1 MPNISSTTARIWIKC
16 SNNIFFDVSNV
27 NFTIS
32 AVAEPCI
39 ELFISEYIEGSSNN
53 KCIEIYNP
61 TCSTIT
67 LTGVY
72 TLRVYAN
79 GSSTPTTINLTG
91 SIAPDDVFVVCNP
104 SAGAAFLALADQTS
118 GSVSFNGDDAVALA
132 KSAVNIDI
140 IGQIG
145 CDPGTQWVS
154 GAHSTLDKT
163 LIRNSNVSTGIS
175 TNPNGPCSTTSFT
188 SLTTEWAVFSIDNLA
203 DLGMHTATCPSCCP
217 TFSNAPGN
225 VAITNSTCGTGC
237 TVSGGNITAPTGS
250 PCPMGSTLQYRVNSG
265 AWTTTLPIY
274 AQTGPAQNIETR
286 CLCNTDSNVFSPS
299 SNPIT
304 TVPAVCPASAVI
316 SGDGTFCFEGNT
328 GNFSTVTIVGG
339 TSPYSVVAT
348 DGTNQYTVN
357 NYISGSDFSI
367 VVYNPLTLTLVSV
380 TDANGCTV
388 PMGQLS
394 GMTVVTEDC
403 AADCPVISNI
413 TFQQNCTSTLLYD
426 LTICFAIDIP
436 GSADMF
442 KVTINGVDYG
452 PYSYSSN
459 GPNQGQYCVTVP
471 NLDATNQNELNV
483 FITDLGNEVAS
494 PIIDGNSVV
503 DTEWDIPVASSDDIE
518 GWAGVNVN
526 DLYISSDESYVY
538 FGTTFNNA
546 ADWQSWGF
554 AINTIDGQGGTSE
567 VWTYPIIYNHAQ
579 APDFVIKGHFGQGGS
594 PYAELRKWNGSAWI
608 QTNNAGIPAGLAPI
622 DFASNEAG
630 MVEVR
635 ILKSI
640 LGNPTNVD
648 VQFYVSG
655 NNSGEHGTFDAVPND
670 QVADSWNECCPFNEL
685 DNYISDIVIYYP
697 DLCQELGNYTPV
709 ACLPCPTLAPLTK
722 TIYYCVDEMAVPL
735 TATTQSGGT
744 LVWYNQNPNPG
755 PASPLPSAPTPS
767 TNTTGNT
774 SYWVTESVGNC
785 EGPAAELVVSV
796 SNISITSVDQTCTN
810 PVSYD
815 LEICFN
821 AQNTPNAQEFI
832 VTIDGTT
839 FGPYK
844 YVDYNQEGSFY
855 CITIE
860 NAGATD
866 ELDVYDVVVTD
877 GGIVTN
883 QTPVIDG
890 LFDSSV
896 IWGTPVAV
904 ANNIAG
910 WADANAQ
917 ELYITQDETYI
928 YLGAKLNAPNWQSWA
943 FLLNTKNGGGTADSW
958 SRAIDYAHTDKPD
971 YIFRGTFSGYAEFH
985 TWNGL
990 SWSGVGSS
998 VTNTEFA
1005 ANPTNLVEVRILKS
1019 AIGDI
1024 CDLDVQFYITGN
1036 NNEHGSFDA
1045 VPDDNNATSWN
1056 ENNNR
1061 TQLGNYAPNKL
1072 VEQTSYVA
1080 CNDILEY
1087 TEESCGTFFISDPC
1101 TCNNDATLAGNDGT
1115 FDEEITVT
1123 GPAGLTITA
1132 NCLGCT
1138 PTAITF
1144 TEVMPGSYVSSP
1156 FTHIDNIGYMAEIFA
1171 DGTSVGNIGNKCA
1184 YPNVAVNNIG
1194 PFTDCDGQANV
1205 PLTAIVSGDN
1215 GTGTYTWS
1223 GTGVTSSNFNPSGL
1237 IPGIIVVNL
1246 SYDGVDVGNVSPDGG
1261 ITPAYPGCIQMDTIQ
1276 VQITP
1281 AAIQPVVDNITVCE
1295 GESTLITVTSSASP
1309 GPEEMVSFNWIFDT
1323 EVTTGTLTGP
1333 GAMGST
1339 ISNATVG
1346 SGLGGVS
1353 FPGGNAPTAAD
1364 AYSGNNWTAGTTPDP
1379 NDYFQFCLSAVSGY
1393 QIDLTNFSFDAQRSG
1408 TGPVN
1413 FQVSIS
1419 VDGGAYSDV
1428 GVAGLI
1434 PTAFT
1439 TNPMFTRVLNVT
1451 NANNVCIRV
1460 SGYGSTGTGGTF
1472 RIDNVSI
1479 NGSSQLILLP
1489 AGSYNFYNV
1498 NPDVNMGATP
1508 VANGTMYDPMTT
1520 ALGSPDTIWIT
1531 CIDPLSGCES
1541 SADSVLVTVNQVP
1554 SLDITQPEAV
1564 CSPETVNVLNV
1575 ELFES
1580 PIGGTVSYYTTLTD
1594 AENEQNEITTGLDN
1608 VSESTIIF
1616 VRYEL
1621 GTSCFIIDQINVQI
1635 NPLPLAPEVV
1645 DTIRAC
1651 TGGSTLITVNTTPI
1665 QNAFTWDFES
1675 GITGQGISS
1684 DTIIA
1689 LNGPVQ
1695 TTGNGLTGVNP
1706 QAVGSGCTA
1715 SITSTG
1721 YDITNTSLADAV
1733 ADNEFFEFCIGNTET
1748 GFDFDGVS
1756 AINWSH
1762 RISGTGPM
1770 SWAIVAS
1777 NNLTSPILSGM
1788 LTGTSCQNAGG
1799 SISLNTATC
1808 YRIYYWGA
1816 SNVSGTLRI
1825 ANFEITGQYQNQ
1837 STYNWYN
1844 ENPDLNPNAIPVA
1857 SGDSYDPGTTVGESP
1872 ETVWVNCINNA
1883 TGCVSPSAQTVVY
1896 AGISPTVNPV
1906 ANQMLCTGFTTTA
1919 VTFAGSPQGVVFN
1932 WTNNTPSIGLAA
1944 MGTGNIAAFT
1954 AINNT
1959 SIPVVATIT
1968 VTATF
1973 TSGGITCTGNPIT
1986 FTITVNPLPTVFTV
2000 SGGGTRCTTD
2010 SGLAI
2015 TLSGSQTGVNYQL
2028 QLNGGNVGTPVAGT
2042 GAALNFPVQSTA
2054 GTYTVVATN
2063 ATTGCTNNMTGNA
2076 VILVITCGATITDPC
2091 VCLNNATTP
2100 TNGQFSEVI
2109 TVNAPA
2115 GQTWTV
2121 SAVSGLFTTTSPAP
2135 PAAPIAITVGT
2146 VLTASGGTYTLN
2158 GRHIDALGYT
2168 LSVTNNRGTTLT
2180 IGNSCSYPS
2189 PIISSPPAAVC
2200 LGTPYPLTG
2209 IPGDANIVSEG
2220 FTVNGVAATTFNPTA
2235 TGTYTIVYTVN
2246 GGTPKA
2252 FGPNDPGCIQSIT
2265 QLVEVNPLPV
2275 ITLQPVDTGVCDDGT
2290 AIFTVAA
2297 TVAAPSTVSYQWQRQ
2312 INGIWTNIN
2321 GATTTTLTVSNVT
2334 DADNNS
2340 RFRVIVSSE
2349 NTNGV
2354 SCPVFSNIVWLYVH
2368 TSVSMTCNG
2377 HINFSLDENCGAE
2390 NFANIFLSGPNSSFF
2405 YEVIFKLGNT
2415 VIPTS
2420 QVKNYIGR
2428 VLTYEVIDICDGN
2441 KCWGTVTFEDKLPP
2455 VLNCPCSA
2463 PPANV
2468 STMTEIARTGSK
2480 IYYRSN
2486 GTYSWQ
2492 AAYAHAQSIGG
2503 QMVSINNAQENALIK
2518 AGMDANFPA
2527 GWRVWIGLTD
2537 DEAYGGSEANNNPT
2551 NGWVWTNGDGLTYTN
2566 WAAGEPNGLAGE
2578 DYAEMF
2584 ATGMWNDNSNASFIQ
2599 GYILEVENCT
2609 FTCAEINSVFNSTL
2623 LTQNPN
2629 LSTADACGPVTSTFV
2644 DQIIGDECDGQQ
2656 IIRSWYVEDQS
2667 GNTATCQQFFNFR
2680 PLTTDDVTF
2689 ATAEVILNCNDG
2701 TTPAEI
2707 AAALGASA
2715 AYPTVI
2721 VGGIP
2726 TALNSHVCNI
2736 YAAHTDTEIDAC
2748 APHCHGNKKVIRRWT
2763 ILDWCEGTILESIQ
2777 IIKAIDQEGPTF
2789 ITKDTT
2795 VSTRPWDCTG
2805 EFFLPLPW
2813 ELHDNCDANPTYVVS
2828 GPEGVIVTKVGNR
2841 WRASNV
2847 EKGIHT
2853 FTYIA
2858 SDCCGNKGTET
2869 VNLTV
2874 LDKTPPIAIAK
2885 QDIVISL
2892 VPGYEADGS
2901 LNGQAKMFPGSI
2913 DNGSFDNC
2921 SDVKLEI
2928 RRPDGAPACGN
2939 DGNIT
2944 NPATGARHNNNVT
2957 FSNSPLPGFNNN
2969 INDTD
2974 GGAFVK
2980 FCCADIPAGETFGIV
2995 QVELRVWDDGNMNGI
3010 IGDAGDNYNVTWA
3023 NVRVEYK
3030 VPPQITC
3037 PPDMTIYCDWAIDQ
3051 NPGTSD
3057 ASAKSIEGFDF
3068 TKTGLPT
3075 AVSVC
3080 GTSDIR
3086 FWDRVQVNQCKIGT
3100 ITRTFLVGT
3109 SGVKCVQTIKVDPS
3123 LASQPWTFIP
3133 SSLSETPIAI
3143 QSCDGPTAAQ
3153 IAANAPRYTSGP
3165 CDNIGVSKD
3174 VKQFDF
3180 EQGVCRKWRVEFTY
3194 DNWCTDEKRGPFYK
3208 YFVYND
3214 VVAPELECD
3223 DKMFEVDND
3232 CVAQVVLTKTAID
3245 TSGCIQT
3252 GWLKWEVYVDLWADG
3267 TNDYLFSSFYAN
3279 ADGAVRI
3286 IDGDAVRQYKLSGPT
3301 TNAGSDGATQSGQEL
3316 RITLP
3321 DLIEG
3326 SMSNHKVV
3334 WKVTDGCHNYTSCH
3348 ENFMVVDKKKPT
3360 PVCVPLSTALMAD
3373 PDGNGPFLPMVE
3385 LWAVDFMN
3393 KAYDN
3398 CTEDDKLLYTFDNVA
3413 PQVENKTVFGR
3424 VINIDVPHYF
3434 NAASGGVCAYPAISA
3449 SEIAIRNQYLRGENG
3464 LQLWLPESRSS
3475 AKVWTS
3481 SSLNPTSPDGYTTV
3495 DVMVTVWDKKFNWD
3509 FCWTS
3514 LKLGLHTGV
3523 NTGSIVSGNIS
3534 TESGQGVKDV
3544 QVVAMSSLPEYPL
3557 TVMTNGQGN
3566 YEMDLKANTQLT
3578 AVKDV
3583 NYSNGVSTLDLVL
3596 IQRHILGIQSL
3607 ESPYKLIAADAN
3619 NDGQVTAGD
3628 LIELRKLILGLTDDL
3643 PNNTSWRFPIASQV
3657 MNPNAPFPYDENI
3670 MCPYTP
3676 NTDMTNQNFI
3686 AVKIGDVN
3694 GNASTDVTNPTVESR
3709 SNNDVNLTIAERAV
3723 EAGETV
3729 AIPVTAA
3736 NFNEIFGY
3744 QFTMN
3749 LNGASFVGVESGAI
3763 EMNANNVGVL
3773 SNDVV
3778 TMSFASNEAVSAKG
3792 DDVLFT
3798 MIVKAN
3804 KAGNVSEMMTLNSD
3818 VTAAESY
3825 VGTDMT
3831 VGKLSLNVRT
3841 ADVAEA
3847 IELFQN
3853 EPNPFKGQTTVSF
3866 YMPSAAKASLS
3877 VYDVTGKLVTVRDID
3892 AVKGYNSEIF
3902 TTAQLGTSGVLYYTL
3917 VSGDFTATK
3926 KMIIVE

>member
-1 MPNISSTTARIWIKC
+1 MKNLMIPSRHCLSSIALVFVLTILQCFHTNQLLGQNWNIIQNADLITNTGEKDIKPNKFLIYELDDNQIKTILSSAPKEDENGNNDQTTIKLGLPDGEIEEFSIFEYKMMEDGLAAKFPEIKTYLGVSIVNPSNHVRIDYTAHGLRAMIFSPEGYIFIDHYQRNDKNHKIVYYKKDYAKTTPWFCGVTNNGLKDRNNQSNGSRIGDCGIRHDYQIAIAATGEYTTFHGGTVALAQAAIVTTMNRVNGVFETECASRMILIANNNLIIYTNAGTDPYTNGDPGLMIDQNQTNIDAVIGNANYDIGHVFGTNSGGLAGLGVVCNNSFKALGVTGSGAPIGDPFDIDYVAHEIGHQFNANHTQYNDCNRNDATSIEPGSASTIMGYAGICAPDVQANSNAYFSTASLYEIRPFVASNTCDTEITVTNSAPAVTPVSNYSIPISTPFVLTASATDPDGTLSYCWEQINTWVSPTQTMPPASTNLTGPMFRSLSPVASPSRYFPNLSDILSNTNPTWEELPSIGRTMNFRVTVRDNVATAGCTGEVESAVTTVSAAGPFLVTSPNSALSYAGNSTQIVTWDVAGTTAAPINCGNVDILLTTNGGNTFTTLVANTPNDGTQSVTMPNISSTTARVWIKC

-32 AVAEPCI
+32 AVAEPCS
-39 ELFISEYIEGSSNN
+39 ELFISEYVEGSSNN
-53 KCIEIYNP
+53 KAIEIYNP
-61 TCSTIT
+61 TMSPVV
-67 LTGVY
+67 LTGNY
-72 TLRVYAN
+72 QLRLYFN
-79 GSSTPTTINLTG
+79 GSASVGNTINLTG
-91 SIAPDDVFVVCNP
+91 TLNAQDVYVVANT
-104 SAGAAFLALADQTS
+104 AANATILAQTDLTS
-118 GSVSFNGDDAVALA
+118 GSLTFNGDDAVELF
-132 KSAVNIDI
+132 KNGTSTTIDV

-145 CDPGTQWVS
+145 FDPGTEW
-154 GAHSTLDKT
+154 G
-163 LIRNSNVSTGIS
+163 
-175 TNPNGPCSTTSFT
+175 T
-188 SLTTEWAVFSIDNLA
+188 SLTSTADNTIRRKSTVNLGDTNGTNIYNPTVEWDGFANDTFDG
-203 DLGMHTATCPSCCP
+203 LGSYISDCQPTCPELANITP
-217 TFSNAPGN
+217 NN
-225 VAITNSTCGTGC
+225 VTIINSTCTSPTCSPANGT
-237 TVSGGNITAPTGS
+237 ITAAVNN
-250 PCPMGSTLQYRVNSG
+250 CPMGSSIQYSTDAGMTWVSSVPTYNQSG
-265 AWTTTLPIY
+265 PT
-274 AQTGPAQNIETR
+274 QTIITR
-286 CLCNTDSNVFSPS
+286 CLCDIDSNVFSPS
-299 SNPIT
+299 STPIS
-304 TVPAVCPASAVI
+304 TVPAVCPTSAVI
-316 SGDGTFCFEGNT
+316 SGNGTFCFEGNT

-348 DGTNQYTVN
+348 DGTNQYTIN
-357 NYISGSDFSI
+357 NYTSGSPFSV

-426 LTICFAIDIP
+426 LSICFAIDIP
-436 GSADMF
+436 GSSDMF
-442 KVTINGVDYG
+442 MVTINGVDYG

-594 PYAELRKWNGSAWI
+594 PYAELRKWNGSTWI
-608 QTNNAGIPAGLAPI
+608 QTNNAGIPAGLAAV
-622 DFASNEAG
+622 DFAANEAG

-821 AQNTPNAQEFI
+821 AQNTPNAQEFN

-866 ELDVYDVVVTD
+866 DLDVYDIVVTD
-877 GGIVTN
+877 GGIATN
-883 QTPVIDG
+883 QTPVLDG

-1101 TCNNDATLAGNDGT
+1101 TCNNDATLAGNDGS

-1194 PFTDCDGQANV
+1194 PFTDCDGQPNV
-1205 PLTAIVSGDN
+1205 PLTAVITGDN

-1246 SYDGVDVGNVSPDGG
+1246 AYDGVDVGNVSPDGG

-1276 VQITP
+1276 IQITP

-1439 TNPMFTRVLNVT
+1439 TNPMFTRILNVT

-1621 GTSCFIIDQINVQI
+1621 GTGCFIIDQINVQI
-1635 NPLPLAPEVV
+1635 NPIPLAPQVI

-1689 LNGPVQ
+1689 QNGPVQ

-1844 ENPDLNPNAIPVA
+1844 VNPDLNPNAIPVA

-1872 ETVWVNCINNA
+1872 ETIWVNCINNA

-2000 SGGGTRCTTD
+2000 SGGGTKCTTD
-2010 SGLAI
+2010 DGLAI

-2028 QLNGGNVGTPVAGT
+2028 QLNGGNIGTPVAGT

-2091 VCLNNATTP
+2091 VCLNNATSP
-2100 TNGQFSEVI
+2100 TNGQFSEMI

-2209 IPGDANIVSEG
+2209 IPGDANIISEG

-2275 ITLQPVDTGVCDDGT
+2275 ITLQPADTGVCDDGT

-2354 SCPVFSNIVWLYVH
+2354 SCPVFSNISWLYVH

-2377 HINFSLDENCGAE
+2377 HINYSLDENCGAE

-2405 YEVIFKLGNT
+2405 YDVIFKLGNT

-2468 STMTEIARTGSK
+2468 STMTEIARTGTK

-2518 AGMDANFPA
+2518 AGMDANYPA

-2537 DEAYGGSEANNNPT
+2537 DEAYGGSEA
-2551 NGWVWTNGDGLTYTN
+2551 
-2566 WAAGEPNGLAGE
+2566 
-2578 DYAEMF
+2578 
-2584 ATGMWNDNSNASFIQ
+2584 
-2599 GYILEVENCT
+2599 
-2609 FTCAEINSVFNSTL
+2609 
-2623 LTQNPN
+2623 
-2629 LSTADACGPVTSTFV
+2629 
-2644 DQIIGDECDGQQ
+2644 
-2656 IIRSWYVEDQS
+2656 
-2667 GNTATCQQFFNFR
+2667 
-2680 PLTTDDVTF
+2680 
-2689 ATAEVILNCNDG
+2689 
-2701 TTPAEI
+2701 
-2707 AAALGASA
+2707 
-2715 AYPTVI
+2715 
-2721 VGGIP
+2721 
-2726 TALNSHVCNI
+2726 
-2736 YAAHTDTEIDAC
+2736 
-2748 APHCHGNKKVIRRWT
+2748 
-2763 ILDWCEGTILESIQ
+2763 
-2777 IIKAIDQEGPTF
+2777 
-2789 ITKDTT
+2789 
-2795 VSTRPWDCTG
+2795 
-2805 EFFLPLPW
+2805 
-2813 ELHDNCDANPTYVVS
+2813 
-2828 GPEGVIVTKVGNR
+2828 
-2841 WRASNV
+2841 
-2847 EKGIHT
+2847 
-2853 FTYIA
+2853 
-2858 SDCCGNKGTET
+2858 
-2869 VNLTV
+2869 
-2874 LDKTPPIAIAK
+2874 
-2885 QDIVISL
+2885 
-2892 VPGYEADGS
+2892 
-2901 LNGQAKMFPGSI
+2901 
-2913 DNGSFDNC
+2913 
-2921 SDVKLEI
+2921 
-2928 RRPDGAPACGN
+2928 
-2939 DGNIT
+2939 
-2944 NPATGARHNNNVT
+2944 
-2957 FSNSPLPGFNNN
+2957 
-2969 INDTD
+2969 
-2974 GGAFVK
+2974 
-2980 FCCADIPAGETFGIV
+2980 
-2995 QVELRVWDDGNMNGI
+2995 
-3010 IGDAGDNYNVTWA
+3010 
-3023 NVRVEYK
+3023 
-3030 VPPQITC
+3030 
-3037 PPDMTIYCDWAIDQ
+3037 
-3051 NPGTSD
+3051 
-3057 ASAKSIEGFDF
+3057 
-3068 TKTGLPT
+3068 
-3075 AVSVC
+3075 
-3080 GTSDIR
+3080 
-3086 FWDRVQVNQCKIGT
+3086 
-3100 ITRTFLVGT
+3100 
-3109 SGVKCVQTIKVDPS
+3109 
-3123 LASQPWTFIP
+3123 
-3133 SSLSETPIAI
+3133 
-3143 QSCDGPTAAQ
+3143 
-3153 IAANAPRYTSGP
+3153 
-3165 CDNIGVSKD
+3165 
-3174 VKQFDF
+3174 
-3180 EQGVCRKWRVEFTY
+3180 
-3194 DNWCTDEKRGPFYK
+3194 
-3208 YFVYND
+3208 
-3214 VVAPELECD
+3214 
-3223 DKMFEVDND
+3223 
-3232 CVAQVVLTKTAID
+3232 
-3245 TSGCIQT
+3245 
-3252 GWLKWEVYVDLWADG
+3252 
-3267 TNDYLFSSFYAN
+3267 
-3279 ADGAVRI
+3279 
-3286 IDGDAVRQYKLSGPT
+3286 
-3301 TNAGSDGATQSGQEL
+3301 
-3316 RITLP
+3316 
-3321 DLIEG
+3321 
-3326 SMSNHKVV
+3326 
-3334 WKVTDGCHNYTSCH
+3334 
-3348 ENFMVVDKKKPT
+3348 
-3360 PVCVPLSTALMAD
+3360 
-3373 PDGNGPFLPMVE
+3373 
-3385 LWAVDFMN
+3385 
-3393 KAYDN
+3393 
-3398 CTEDDKLLYTFDNVA
+3398 
-3413 PQVENKTVFGR
+3413 
-3424 VINIDVPHYF
+3424 
-3434 NAASGGVCAYPAISA
+3434 
-3449 SEIAIRNQYLRGENG
+3449 
-3464 LQLWLPESRSS
+3464 
-3475 AKVWTS
+3475 
-3481 SSLNPTSPDGYTTV
+3481 
-3495 DVMVTVWDKKFNWD
+3495 
-3509 FCWTS
+3509 
-3514 LKLGLHTGV
+3514 
-3523 NTGSIVSGNIS
+3523 
-3534 TESGQGVKDV
+3534 
-3544 QVVAMSSLPEYPL
+3544 
-3557 TVMTNGQGN
+3557 
-3566 YEMDLKANTQLT
+3566 
-3578 AVKDV
+3578 
-3583 NYSNGVSTLDLVL
+3583 
-3596 IQRHILGIQSL
+3596 
-3607 ESPYKLIAADAN
+3607 
-3619 NDGQVTAGD
+3619 
-3628 LIELRKLILGLTDDL
+3628 
-3643 PNNTSWRFPIASQV
+3643 
-3657 MNPNAPFPYDENI
+3657 
-3670 MCPYTP
+3670 
-3676 NTDMTNQNFI
+3676 
-3686 AVKIGDVN
+3686 
-3694 GNASTDVTNPTVESR
+3694 
-3709 SNNDVNLTIAERAV
+3709 
-3723 EAGETV
+3723 
-3729 AIPVTAA
+3729 
-3736 NFNEIFGY
+3736 
-3744 QFTMN
+3744 
-3749 LNGASFVGVESGAI
+3749 
-3763 EMNANNVGVL
+3763 
-3773 SNDVV
+3773 
-3778 TMSFASNEAVSAKG
+3778 
-3792 DDVLFT
+3792 
-3798 MIVKAN
+3798 
-3804 KAGNVSEMMTLNSD
+3804 
-3818 VTAAESY
+3818 
-3825 VGTDMT
+3825 
-3831 VGKLSLNVRT
+3831 
-3841 ADVAEA
+3841 
-3847 IELFQN
+3847 
-3853 EPNPFKGQTTVSF
+3853 
-3866 YMPSAAKASLS
+3866 
-3877 VYDVTGKLVTVRDID
+3877 
-3892 AVKGYNSEIF
+3892 
-3902 TTAQLGTSGVLYYTL
+3902 
-3917 VSGDFTATK
+3917 
-3926 KMIIVE
+3926 

>member
-1 MPNISSTTARIWIKC
+1 MRVDEPNVNCDQFTSYQSPSCKTTQRYERGQDFRFKIPLIFYFLFFSLVSANLTYAQTISPYCATSVPH
-16 SNNIFFDVSNV
+16 FGGDPGSNV
-27 NFTIS
+27 LLTIKNTGANSMEVRAVS
-32 AVAEPCI
+32 ANADPVDLLIVNGGSGAI
-39 ELFISEYIEGSSNN
+39 ISPATNPSAGVYLITLTWAGAPPANVNLNVLWSKVSFGGNWQLSMANINIPFAATCPATAPTSPYCATSVPHFGGDPGSNVLLTIKNTGANSMEVRAVSANADPVDLLIVNGGSGAIISPATNPSAGVYLITLTWAGAPPTNVNLNVLWSKVSFGGNWQLSMANVDIPFAATCPATVPTSPYCATSVTHFGGDAGSNILLTIKNTGANSMEVRAVSANADPVDLLIVNGGSGAVISPATNPSAGVYLITLTWAGAPPTNVNLNVLWSKVSFGGNWQLSMANVDIPFAATCPAAPLPTTPSSNLP
-53 KCIEIYNP
+53 NP
-61 TCSTIT
+61 TCSAANVINIYGGAYPTNIATNYNPNWGQSGFCCVNPNFDPGTGNVVMAYPMFNYQGTELTTTNASSMTFLNFDVWTNANPATTTLQVSPINNGTGPAEVLVTVPYTSGGWTRVSLPKSAFAGMTWNSVFQLKFAANGPGSLVPVDIYLDNIYFSNCAPTAPTTSPPNPTCAPTNVINIYGSTYPTNIATNYNPNWGQSGFCCVNPAYNPGTGNLALAYPMFNYQGTELVPTNASSMQYLHFDVWTNANPSTTTLQVSPINFGTGTMETLVTVPYTSGQWTSVILPKSAFTGMTWNDIRQLKFAANGPGSFVPVDIYLDNIYFSNCIPTAPITAAPIPTCAPTSVISMYSNAYTNVPVDTWLTPWSSATLMDIQIAGNDTKKYTNVDFFGIETVGPNLLNVSNMQYLHLDFWTPNMTTVRVKLVDFGANAIFGGGDDSEHEVILNCNTQGQWNSYHIPLSGFTSLKSKTRIAQMIISGLPTGSGTLYLDNVYFTNCAPVSPTVVAATISVT
-67 LTGVY
+67 ETSGAAGNDAIICAGANVTFTASGGGTYLWSTGASTSSISVTPNNNTVY
-72 TLRVYAN
+72 TL
-79 GSSTPTTINLTG
+79 
-91 SIAPDDVFVVCNP
+91 
-104 SAGAAFLALADQTS
+104 
-118 GSVSFNGDDAVALA
+118 
-132 KSAVNIDI
+132 
-140 IGQIG
+140 
-145 CDPGTQWVS
+145 
-154 GAHSTLDKT
+154 
-163 LIRNSNVSTGIS
+163 
-175 TNPNGPCSTTSFT
+175 
-188 SLTTEWAVFSIDNLA
+188 
-203 DLGMHTATCPSCCP
+203 
-217 TFSNAPGN
+217 
-225 VAITNSTCGTGC
+225 
-237 TVSGGNITAPTGS
+237 
-250 PCPMGSTLQYRVNSG
+250 
-265 AWTTTLPIY
+265 
-274 AQTGPAQNIETR
+274 
-286 CLCNTDSNVFSPS
+286 
-299 SNPIT
+299 
-304 TVPAVCPASAVI
+304 
-316 SGDGTFCFEGNT
+316 
-328 GNFSTVTIVGG
+328 TVT
-339 TSPYSVVAT
+339 
-348 DGTNQYTVN
+348 
-357 NYISGSDFSI
+357 
-367 VVYNPLTLTLVSV
+367 
-380 TDANGCTV
+380 NGCT
-388 PMGQLS
+388 
-394 GMTVVTEDC
+394 
-403 AADCPVISNI
+403 A
-413 TFQQNCTSTLLYD
+413 
-426 LTICFAIDIP
+426 
-436 GSADMF
+436 
-442 KVTINGVDYG
+442 
-452 PYSYSSN
+452 
-459 GPNQGQYCVTVP
+459 
-471 NLDATNQNELNV
+471 
-483 FITDLGNEVAS
+483 
-494 PIIDGNSVV
+494 
-503 DTEWDIPVASSDDIE
+503 
-518 GWAGVNVN
+518 
-526 DLYISSDESYVY
+526 
-538 FGTTFNNA
+538 
-546 ADWQSWGF
+546 
-554 AINTIDGQGGTSE
+554 
-567 VWTYPIIYNHAQ
+567 
-579 APDFVIKGHFGQGGS
+579 
-594 PYAELRKWNGSAWI
+594 
-608 QTNNAGIPAGLAPI
+608 
-622 DFASNEAG
+622 
-630 MVEVR
+630 
-635 ILKSI
+635 
-640 LGNPTNVD
+640 
-648 VQFYVSG
+648 
-655 NNSGEHGTFDAVPND
+655 
-670 QVADSWNECCPFNEL
+670 
-685 DNYISDIVIYYP
+685 
-697 DLCQELGNYTPV
+697 
-709 ACLPCPTLAPLTK
+709 
-722 TIYYCVDEMAVPL
+722 
-735 TATTQSGGT
+735 
-744 LVWYNQNPNPG
+744 
-755 PASPLPSAPTPS
+755 
-767 TNTTGNT
+767 
-774 SYWVTESVGNC
+774 
-785 EGPAAELVVSV
+785 VVS
-796 SNISITSVDQTCTN
+796 Q
-810 PVSYD
+810 
-815 LEICFN
+815 
-821 AQNTPNAQEFI
+821 
-832 VTIDGTT
+832 
-839 FGPYK
+839 
-844 YVDYNQEGSFY
+844 
-855 CITIE
+855 
-860 NAGATD
+860 
-866 ELDVYDVVVTD
+866 
-877 GGIVTN
+877 
-883 QTPVIDG
+883 
-890 LFDSSV
+890 
-896 IWGTPVAV
+896 
-904 ANNIAG
+904 
-910 WADANAQ
+910 
-917 ELYITQDETYI
+917 
-928 YLGAKLNAPNWQSWA
+928 
-943 FLLNTKNGGGTADSW
+943 
-958 SRAIDYAHTDKPD
+958 
-971 YIFRGTFSGYAEFH
+971 
-985 TWNGL
+985 
-990 SWSGVGSS
+990 
-998 VTNTEFA
+998 
-1005 ANPTNLVEVRILKS
+1005 
-1019 AIGDI
+1019 
-1024 CDLDVQFYITGN
+1024 
-1036 NNEHGSFDA
+1036 
-1045 VPDDNNATSWN
+1045 
-1056 ENNNR
+1056 
-1061 TQLGNYAPNKL
+1061 
-1072 VEQTSYVA
+1072 
-1080 CNDILEY
+1080 
-1087 TEESCGTFFISDPC
+1087 
-1101 TCNNDATLAGNDGT
+1101 
-1115 FDEEITVT
+1115 
-1123 GPAGLTITA
+1123 
-1132 NCLGCT
+1132 
-1138 PTAITF
+1138 
-1144 TEVMPGSYVSSP
+1144 
-1156 FTHIDNIGYMAEIFA
+1156 
-1171 DGTSVGNIGNKCA
+1171 
-1184 YPNVAVNNIG
+1184 
-1194 PFTDCDGQANV
+1194 
-1205 PLTAIVSGDN
+1205 
-1215 GTGTYTWS
+1215 
-1223 GTGVTSSNFNPSGL
+1223 
-1237 IPGIIVVNL
+1237 
-1246 SYDGVDVGNVSPDGG
+1246 
-1261 ITPAYPGCIQMDTIQ
+1261 
-1276 VQITP
+1276 
-1281 AAIQPVVDNITVCE
+1281 
-1295 GESTLITVTSSASP
+1295 LITVT
-1309 GPEEMVSFNWIFDT
+1309 
-1323 EVTTGTLTGP
+1323 
-1333 GAMGST
+1333 
-1339 ISNATVG
+1339 
-1346 SGLGGVS
+1346 
-1353 FPGGNAPTAAD
+1353 
-1364 AYSGNNWTAGTTPDP
+1364 
-1379 NDYFQFCLSAVSGY
+1379 
-1393 QIDLTNFSFDAQRSG
+1393 
-1408 TGPVN
+1408 
-1413 FQVSIS
+1413 
-1419 VDGGAYSDV
+1419 
-1428 GVAGLI
+1428 
-1434 PTAFT
+1434 
-1439 TNPMFTRVLNVT
+1439 
-1451 NANNVCIRV
+1451 
-1460 SGYGSTGTGGTF
+1460 
-1472 RIDNVSI
+1472 
-1479 NGSSQLILLP
+1479 
-1489 AGSYNFYNV
+1489 
-1498 NPDVNMGATP
+1498 
-1508 VANGTMYDPMTT
+1508 
-1520 ALGSPDTIWIT
+1520 
-1531 CIDPLSGCES
+1531 
-1541 SADSVLVTVNQVP
+1541 
-1554 SLDITQPEAV
+1554 
-1564 CSPETVNVLNV
+1564 
-1575 ELFES
+1575 
-1580 PIGGTVSYYTTLTD
+1580 
-1594 AENEQNEITTGLDN
+1594 
-1608 VSESTIIF
+1608 
-1616 VRYEL
+1616 
-1621 GTSCFIIDQINVQI
+1621 
-1635 NPLPLAPEVV
+1635 
-1645 DTIRAC
+1645 
-1651 TGGSTLITVNTTPI
+1651 
-1665 QNAFTWDFES
+1665 
-1675 GITGQGISS
+1675 
-1684 DTIIA
+1684 
-1689 LNGPVQ
+1689 
-1695 TTGNGLTGVNP
+1695 
-1706 QAVGSGCTA
+1706 
-1715 SITSTG
+1715 
-1721 YDITNTSLADAV
+1721 
-1733 ADNEFFEFCIGNTET
+1733 
-1748 GFDFDGVS
+1748 
-1756 AINWSH
+1756 
-1762 RISGTGPM
+1762 
-1770 SWAIVAS
+1770 
-1777 NNLTSPILSGM
+1777 
-1788 LTGTSCQNAGG
+1788 
-1799 SISLNTATC
+1799 
-1808 YRIYYWGA
+1808 
-1816 SNVSGTLRI
+1816 
-1825 ANFEITGQYQNQ
+1825 
-1837 STYNWYN
+1837 
-1844 ENPDLNPNAIPVA
+1844 
-1857 SGDSYDPGTTVGESP
+1857 
-1872 ETVWVNCINNA
+1872 
-1883 TGCVSPSAQTVVY
+1883 
-1896 AGISPTVNPV
+1896 
-1906 ANQMLCTGFTTTA
+1906 
-1919 VTFAGSPQGVVFN
+1919 
-1932 WTNNTPSIGLAA
+1932 
-1944 MGTGNIAAFT
+1944 
-1954 AINNT
+1954 
-1959 SIPVVATIT
+1959 
-1968 VTATF
+1968 
-1973 TSGGITCTGNPIT
+1973 
-1986 FTITVNPLPTVFTV
+1986 PLPTVFTV

-2010 SGLAI
+2010 GGLAI
-2015 TLSGSQTGVNYQL
+2015 TLAGSQTGVNYQL

-2063 ATTGCTNNMTGNA
+2063 VTTGCINNMTGNA

-2275 ITLQPVDTGVCDDGT
+2275 ITLQPADTGVCDDGT

-2354 SCPVFSNIVWLYVH
+2354 SCPVFSNIAWLYVH

-2377 HINFSLDENCGAE
+2377 HINYSLDENCGAE
-2390 NFANIFLSGPNSSFF
+2390 NFASIFLSGPNSSFF
-2405 YEVIFKLGNT
+2405 YDVIFKLGNT

-2468 STMTEIARTGSK
+2468 STMTEIARTGTK

-2518 AGMDANFPA
+2518 AGMDANYPA

-2623 LTQNPN
+2623 LTLNPN
-2629 LSTADACGPVTSTFV
+2629 LATADACGPVTSTFV

-2667 GNTATCQQFFNFR
+2667 GNTATCQQFFIFR
-2680 PLTTDDVTF
+2680 PLTADDVTF

-2813 ELHDNCDANPTYVVS
+2813 ELHDNCDANPTYVVT

-2853 FTYIA
+2853 FTYTA

-2869 VNLTV
+2869 VNVTV

-2901 LNGQAKMFPGSI
+2901 LNGQAKMFPESI

-3075 AVSVC
+3075 AISVC
-3080 GTSDIR
+3080 GSADIR
-3086 FWDRVQVNQCKIGT
+3086 FWDRLQVNQCKIGT

-3165 CDNIGVSKD
+3165 CDNIGVSTD

-3214 VVAPELECD
+3214 VVAPELECE
-3223 DKMFEVDND
+3223 DKMFPVDND
-3232 CVAQVVLTKTAID
+3232 CVAQVVLNKTAID

-3267 TNDYLFSSFYAN
+3267 TNDYLFTSFYAG

-3348 ENFMVVDKKKPT
+3348 ENFMVADKKKPT

-3514 LKLGLHTGV
+3514 LKLGLHDG
-3523 NTGSIVSGNIS
+3523 NGTGSIAGRVATSEGKSVGSVTVSIDAN
-3534 TESGQGVKDV
+3534 
-3544 QVVAMSSLPEYPL
+3544 LPEFPKAA
-3557 TVMTNGQGN
+3557 TTPANGTFGFTTLAEGLA
-3566 YEMDLKANTQLT
+3566 YEIEASKGGS
-3578 AVKDV
+3578 
-3583 NYSNGVSTLDLVL
+3583 YSEGVSTLDLVL
-3596 IQRHILGIQSL
+3596 IQRHILGVQALNDS
-3607 ESPYKLIAADAN
+3607 YKLIAADAN
-3619 NDGQVTAGD
+3619 NDGAVTASD
-3628 LIELRKLILGLTDDL
+3628 LIELRKLILGLTSTL
-3643 PNNTSWRFPIASQV
+3643 NNNTSWRFAVAGTPVNVNPISFDERINV
-3657 MNPNAPFPYDENI
+3657 NPLTGE
-3670 MCPYTP
+3670 
-3676 NTDMTNQNFI
+3676 I
-3686 AVKIGDVN
+3686 AGQDFVAIKIGDVN

-3709 SNNDVNLTIAERAV
+3709 SNNDVNLTIAERSV

-3736 NFNEIFGY
+3736 NFNEVFGY

-3778 TMSFASNEAVSAKG
+3778 TMSFASNDSSKC
-3792 DDVLFT
+3792 
-3798 MIVKAN
+3798 K
-3804 KAGNVSEMMTLNSD
+3804 
-3818 VTAAESY
+3818 
-3825 VGTDMT
+3825 
-3831 VGKLSLNVRT
+3831 R
-3841 ADVAEA
+3841 
-3847 IELFQN
+3847 
-3853 EPNPFKGQTTVSF
+3853 
-3866 YMPSAAKASLS
+3866 
-3877 VYDVTGKLVTVRDID
+3877 R
-3892 AVKGYNSEIF
+3892 
-3902 TTAQLGTSGVLYYTL
+3902 
-3917 VSGDFTATK
+3917 
-3926 KMIIVE
+3926 